1 MDLIMNDKL
10 KYIVVAVSIVF
21 SNANA
26 ETTKLSTDAGPN
38 VKIVDS
44 VSPSI
49 PANASMPFP
58 ESTPKVSETTDT
70 SNMREKLVADAI
82 GKTQGA
88 RFPDQTSY
96 GQTQRGTTARASG
109 TQQEMMTTKQALMEK
124 LSPIAPEDMKEAL
137 ANRDRFSASLNQP
150 IINSVPRTSSQT
162 ISLAAGSAYPVVRV
176 APGRPTYIVFEDI
189 TGAPWPLS
197 EQVMN
202 SGGSDRFFVRSYTNT
217 PIVLV
222 QPLVSYGN
230 GDIGVLLKDLP
241 VPISIVLANVEPDAV
256 DKTYKYDSR
265 INIRIPRRGP
275 LAPKYSITSIAK
287 IGLSSPELQS
297 LLDGIPPS
305 DAIRLK
311 TDNSLVSAWRRADK
325 MYLRTSMESKTQF
338 SKTLSSA
345 DGTHVYEME
354 LSPFVAMMQSGS
366 TVTIKVEL

>member
-1 MDLIMNDKL
+1 M
-10 KYIVVAVSIVF
+10 VATV
-21 SNANA
+21 
-26 ETTKLSTDAGPN
+26 
-38 VKIVDS
+38 
-44 VSPSI
+44 
-49 PANASMPFP
+49 
-58 ESTPKVSETTDT
+58 
-70 SNMREKLVADAI
+70 
-82 GKTQGA
+82 
-88 RFPDQTSY
+88 
-96 GQTQRGTTARASG
+96 
-109 TQQEMMTTKQALMEK
+109 
-124 LSPIAPEDMKEAL
+124 
-137 ANRDRFSASLNQP
+137 
-150 IINSVPRTSSQT
+150 
-162 ISLAAGSAYPVVRV
+162 
-176 APGRPTYIVFEDI
+176 
-189 TGAPWPLS
+189 
-197 EQVMN
+197 
-202 SGGSDRFFVRSYTNT
+202 FVRSYTNT